1 PLLPPPLPVGP
12 VCNHEHMRM
21 HIELDDGLVAAV
33 DAAAGRRGRS
43 RFVRLAVQAALDQR
57 RRADSI
63 RAARG
68 GLEGG
73 HDWDADPAGWVRSQR
88 QRDPRRVG

>member
-1 PLLPPPLPVGP
+1 
-12 VCNHEHMRM
+12 M
-21 HIELDDGLVAAV
+21 HIEVDDGLVAAI

-43 RFVRLAVQAALDQR
+43 RFVRSAVEAALDQR

-68 GLEGG
+68 SLEGG
-73 HDWDADPAGWVRSQR
+73 HDWDTDPDGWVRSQR
-88 QRDPRRVG
+88 QGDRRRVG